1 MWSNLVKACLI
12 GLSLS
17 NWTKIWFKS
26 TGFIHVIESFFSL
39 VFLYFLGA
47 ALVNF
52 SEDCPKTIL
61 APYLDGIMAKLE
73 AILSAK
79 FSLAEKGNKLVL
91 EQIVTTLASVA
102 DTAEEKFGAY
112 YDRFVP
118 GLKNIIQNANTQD
131 LRLLRGKTIE
141 CIR

>member
-1 MWSNLVKACLI
+1 MLLLKIHFNL
-12 GLSLS
+12 
-17 NWTKIWFKS
+17 F
-26 TGFIHVIESFFSL
+26 FSFF
-39 VFLYFLGA
+39 FLGA

>member
-1 MWSNLVKACLI
+1 MYLFLLDMIDLNWRLSSFLLI
-12 GLSLS
+12 LL
-17 NWTKIWFKS
+17 
-26 TGFIHVIESFFSL
+26 FF
-39 VFLYFLGA
+39 FAGA

-118 GLKNIIQNANTQD
+118 GLKNIIQNANTPE